1 MSEEKDY
8 VADEIEGSE
17 KHFYCTAIAKPW
29 LLAARSRQLLDEMQ
43 PE

>member
-1 MSEEKDY
+1 MSEKKDY

-17 KHFYCTAIAKPW
+17 KHVYFAKPR
-29 LLAARSRQLLDEMQ
+29 LLARSRQLLDEMQ